1 MDHLSFFT
9 NNEGLLFPEDLLDF
23 YPNFLDESPG
33 MQLLTHLINTT
44 PWIQQEIQMY
54 GRKVLTPRLT
64 AWYGDNDKTYKYT
77 GTKYDPIPWTETLLN
92 LKDRITSFT
101 TYSFNSVLLNYYRDG
116 NDSVAWHRDNEKEL
130 GVNPVIASLSL
141 GHPRCFDFRKKE
153 DHRQK
158 YSLELRHGSLL
169 IMKGDL
175 QHHWE
180 HSIPKQT
187 QNIGAR
193 VNLTFRTIH

>member
-1 MDHLSFFT
+1 MDQLSFFT

-23 YPNFLDESPG
+23 YPHFLDESSG
-33 MQLLTHLINTT
+33 MHLLTHLINTT

-54 GRKVLTPRLT
+54 GRKLLTPRLT

-153 DHRQK
+153 DH
-158 YSLELRHGSLL
+158 H
-169 IMKGDL
+169 
-175 QHHWE
+175 
-180 HSIPKQT
+180 
-187 QNIGAR
+187 
-193 VNLTFRTIH
+193 